1 MKAGRLSL
9 YVPAAAASVAA
20 LGVALVAGL
29 AAPRFASAIVVAAAL
44 FFVMVELGRARAASD
59 SRLRA
64 LEADL
69 GQMQP
74 LLELTARLAPRKPLP
89 PMRDYAIAP
98 DCALLLV
105 DLVCERRPELIV
117 ETGSG
122 VSTLVLAYAL
132 EKLGR
137 GRVISLDHDAHWAE
151 RTRAELE
158 RHGLS
163 RFATVV
169 HAPLEPIEIEG
180 ERFVWH
186 SRAALEG
193 VEGIDLVVDDGP
205 PKYVGRFARYASL
218 PTFAS
223 RLRDGAVMLLD
234 VIGEEERQILARWRE
249 RYPDFEQEELPTKK
263 GNVLL
268 RRRARSDALA

>member
-1 MKAGRLSL
+1 MRAGRLSL
-9 YVPAAAASVAA
+9 YLPAAAASIAA
-20 LGVALVAGL
+20 LGVALLASVAI
-29 AAPRFASAIVVAAAL
+29 PRFAVALAVAAAL
-44 FFVMVELGRARAASD
+44 FFIMVELGRMRAS
-59 SRLRA
+59 SEERMRS

-69 GQMQP
+69 GQVQP
-74 LLELTARLAPRKPLP
+74 LLELTARLSPRRPLP

-105 DLVCERRPELIV
+105 DLVREHRPEVIV

-137 GRVISLDHDAHWAE
+137 GRVISLDHDAHWAA

-169 HAPLEPIEIEG
+169 HAPLEPVDIDG

-186 SRAALEG
+186 SLAALEG
-193 VEGIDLVVDDGP
+193 VDAIDLVVDDGP
-205 PKYVGRFARYASL
+205 PKYVGRFARFASL
-218 PTFAS
+218 PTFAP
-223 RLRDGAVMLLD
+223 RLRDDGVFLLD
-234 VIGEEERQILARWRE
+234 VVGDEERHMLARWRQ
-249 RYPDFEQEELPTKK
+249 RHPDFVQEELSTKK

-268 RRRARSDALA
+268 RRRRALA